1 MSTKKN
7 TTSTCEVKIT
17 KWIFFPKKKI
27 IVQINLRSLLFC
39 LVYLDVKKWL
49 ERMWIW
55 IFSLIYW
62 EEYLDV
68 WSLTFFFLYFLSSIF
83 GQMTNFSFFQK
94 THLFSKNEPA
104 TFLQK
109 TVLLFFQQWQYNV
122 AANRTH
128 FFQNFRAI
136 WIFFIK
142 NFK

>member
-17 KWIFFPKKKI
+17 KWIFFFSKKII

-94 THLFSKNEPA
+94 TIFFKEWTCHVPA
-104 TFLQK
+104 K
-109 TVLLFFQQWQYNV
+109 TVLLLFKQWYNKV
-122 AANRTH
+122 AVN
-128 FFQNFRAI
+128 
-136 WIFFIK
+136 K
-142 NFK
+142 KYLPK